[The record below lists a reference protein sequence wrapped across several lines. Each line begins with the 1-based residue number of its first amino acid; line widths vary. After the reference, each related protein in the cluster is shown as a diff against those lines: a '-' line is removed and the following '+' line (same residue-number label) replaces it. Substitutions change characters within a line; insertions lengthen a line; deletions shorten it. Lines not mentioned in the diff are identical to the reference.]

1 MFRNV
6 IGPGPVPCPLPIAM
20 EYVSPTSS
28 ASLVEDPDAS
38 PLRLL
43 EKHFGY
49 KSFRPQQQEVI
60 EHVLAGR
67 DAVVLMPTGGG
78 KSLCYQVPA
87 LALDG
92 LTVVLSPLIAL
103 MKDQVQALQA
113 NGIAAAF
120 LNSTLTFSEEQAIEA
135 QLRSGAMKLLYVSP
149 ERLFAQGFLERLEE
163 WNLRLVA
170 IDEAHCI
177 SSWGHAFRP
186 EYKRLNILKQRFPQ
200 VPLIALTATADKAVR
215 HDIAHHLG
223 MMCERLF
230 TSRVDRPDLS
240 LAVLPGQNRWAML
253 QRIMARHAGECGI
266 IYCNSRKGTE
276 KLAAQ
281 LQGIGVRA
289 EHYHAR
295 MDAADRDRVQDS
307 FIQGHTH
314 VVCATIAFGMG
325 IDKGDVRF
333 VIHWN
338 MPGTLEGYYQEI
350 GRAGRDGAPAETI
363 LFYSYAD
370 VQTHMHFMEE
380 VEDRQYKAIM
390 GAKLDRMKEFA
401 EAQVCRR
408 IVLLSYFSEEVV
420 KPCGNCD
427 VCKDPPK
434 YFEGTLLAQKAL
446 SAMFRCH
453 QRIGMSVLIDVL
465 KGTHSTEVQQQGLS
479 QVKTFGMGADVSAF
493 AWVMFIQQFLQQG
506 LIEIDYTDRYHLKIT
521 PLGHR
526 VLKGE
531 HPVRLVTPET
541 IKERQERTRK
551 AKLPAPTH
559 VAPESADLLGQ
570 LKALRLTISKEI
582 AKPAFVVFSDATLI
596 DMATKKPRNVHE
608 FRLVNGVGDHKT
620 KMYAERFLEVILH
633 ASK

>member
-1 MFRNV
+1 
-6 IGPGPVPCPLPIAM
+6 M
-20 EYVSPTSS
+20 EYVTPET
-28 ASLVEDPDAS
+28 AGPFVAEPNAS
-38 PLRLL
+38 PLELL

-49 KSFRPQQQEVI
+49 KSFRPGQEEVI
-60 EHVLAGR
+60 EHVLAGN

-87 LALDG
+87 LAMDG
-92 LTVVLSPLIAL
+92 LTVVVSPLIAL

-113 NGIAAAF
+113 NGIPAAF
-120 LNSTLTFSEEQAIEA
+120 LNSTLTYSEEQTIET
-135 QLRSGAMKLLYVSP
+135 QLRCGAMKLLYVSP
-149 ERLFAQGFLERLEE
+149 ERLLSQNFLDRVAE
-163 WNLRLVA
+163 WNPVLFA

-186 EYKRLNILKQRFPQ
+186 EYKRLDILKKVFPK
-200 VPLIALTATADKAVR
+200 VPLIALTATADKTVR
-215 HDIAHHLG
+215 GDIAQHLG
-223 MMCERLF
+223 MRNERLF
-230 TSRVDRPDLS
+230 TSSFDRPNLS

-253 QRIMARHAGECGI
+253 QRIMARHDGECGI

-281 LQGIGVRA
+281 LQGIGIRA
-289 EHYHAR
+289 DFYHAR
-295 MDAADRDRVQDS
+295 MDAADRDSVQDE
-307 FIQGHTH
+307 FISGKLH

-350 GRAGRDGAPAETI
+350 GRAGRDGTPAETI

-380 VEDRQYKAIM
+380 VADAQYKAIM
-390 GAKLDRMKEFA
+390 GAKLDRMKEYA

-408 IVLLSYFSEEVV
+408 MVLLSYFSEEVV

-434 YFEGTLLAQKAL
+434 YFDGTLLAQKAL

-453 QRIGMSVLIDVL
+453 QGIGMSVLIDVL
-465 KGTHSTEVQQQGLS
+465 KGTHSQEVQQQGLS
-479 QVKTFGMGADVSAF
+479 AVKTFGAGADVSAF

-506 LIEIDYTDRYHLKIT
+506 LIEIDYKDRYHLKIT

-531 HPVRLVTPET
+531 HPVQLVTPDT
-541 IKERQERTRK
+541 VKERQERTRK
-551 AKLPAPTH
+551 AKLPQATE
-559 VAPESADLLGQ
+559 VAPASADLLAQ
-570 LKALRLTISKEI
+570 LKVLRLSISKEI
-582 AKPAFVVFSDATLI
+582 GKPAFVVFSDATLI
-596 DMATKKPRNVHE
+596 DMATKKPRNVYE

-620 KMYAERFLEVILH
+620 KLYAEKFLAVIG
-633 ASK
+633 ANVD

>member
-1 MFRNV
+1 
-6 IGPGPVPCPLPIAM
+6 M
-20 EYVSPTSS
+20 EYVVQEIIGPI
-28 ASLVEDPDAS
+28 AAEPNAS
-38 PLRLL
+38 PLQLL

-49 KSFRPQQQEVI
+49 KSFRPQQEEVI
-60 EHVLAGR
+60 NHVLAGN

-87 LALDG
+87 LAKEG
-92 LTVVLSPLIAL
+92 LTVVVSPLIAL

-113 NGIAAAF
+113 NGIPAAF
-120 LNSTLTFSEEQAIEA
+120 LNSTLTFTEEQAIEA

-149 ERLFAQGFLERLEE
+149 ERLLSANFLDRVAE
-163 WNLRLVA
+163 WNPALFA

-186 EYKRLNILKQRFPQ
+186 EYKRLDALKKRFPQ
-200 VPLIALTATADKAVR
+200 VPMVALTATADKAVR
-215 HDIAHHLG
+215 SDIAAHLG
-223 MMCERLF
+223 MRNERLF
-230 TSRVDRPDLS
+230 SSSFDRPNLS
-240 LAVLPGQNRWAML
+240 LAVLPGQNRWPTL

-289 EHYHAR
+289 DFYHAK
-295 MDAADRDRVQDS
+295 MDTADRDSVQDS

-333 VIHWN
+333 VVHWN

-370 VQTHMHFMEE
+370 VQTHIHFMEE
-380 VEDRQYKAIM
+380 VEDPHYKAIM
-390 GAKLDRMKEFA
+390 GAKLDRIKEYA

-408 IVLLSYFSEEVV
+408 TVLLSYFSEEVV
-420 KPCGNCD
+420 QPCGNCD

-434 YFEGTLLAQKAL
+434 YFDGTLLAQKAL
-446 SAMFRCH
+446 SAVYRCH
-453 QRIGMSVLIDVL
+453 QQVGMSVLIDVL
-465 KGTHSTEVQQQGLS
+465 KGTHSTEVQQQGFS
-479 QVKTFGMGADVSAF
+479 QVKTFGVGADVSAF
-493 AWVMFIQQFLQQG
+493 AWMMFIQQFIQYG
-506 LIEIDYTDRYHLKIT
+506 LVEIDYKDRYHLKIT

-541 IKERQERTRK
+541 LKERQERTRK
-551 AKLPAPTH
+551 PKQPPTTASAPAN
-559 VAPESADLLGQ
+559 ADLLSR
-570 LKALRLTISKEI
+570 LKALRLAVSKEI
-582 AKPAFVVFSDATLI
+582 AKPAFVVFSDATLV
-596 DMATKKPRNVHE
+596 DMAQKQPRTIAE
-608 FRLVNGVGDHKT
+608 FRQVNGVGDHKT
-620 KMYAERFLEVILH
+620 KLYAERFLEVV
-633 ASK
+633 AG

>member
-1 MFRNV
+1 
-6 IGPGPVPCPLPIAM
+6 M
-20 EYVSPTSS
+20 EYVTPETSGPFV
-28 ASLVEDPDAS
+28 AEPNAS
-38 PLRLL
+38 PLELL

-49 KSFRPQQQEVI
+49 KSFRPGQLEVI
-60 EHVLAGR
+60 EHVLAGN

-87 LALDG
+87 LAMDG
-92 LTVVLSPLIAL
+92 LTVVVSPLIAL

-113 NGIAAAF
+113 NGIPCAF
-120 LNSTLTFSEEQAIEA
+120 LNSSQDFAEEQAIESR
-135 QLRSGAMKLLYVSP
+135 LRQGVIKLLYVSP
-149 ERLFAQGFLERLEE
+149 ERLLSQNFLDRVAE
-163 WNLRLVA
+163 WGPCLFA

-186 EYKRLNILKQRFPQ
+186 EYKRLDILKRIFPN

-215 HDIAHHLG
+215 GDIAQHLG
-223 MMCERLF
+223 MRNERLF
-230 TSRVDRPDLS
+230 TSSFDRPNLS
-240 LAVLPGQNRWAML
+240 LAVLPGQNRWTML

-289 EHYHAR
+289 DFYHAR
-295 MDAADRDRVQDS
+295 MGAAERDSVQDS

-314 VVCATIAFGMG
+314 VICATIAFGMG

-380 VEDRQYKAIM
+380 VEDQQYKAII
-390 GAKLDRMKEFA
+390 GAKLDRMKEYA

-408 IVLLSYFSEEVV
+408 TVLLSYFSEEVV

-434 YFEGTLLAQKAL
+434 YFDGTLLAQKTL
-446 SAMFRCH
+446 SALYRCH
-453 QRIGMSVLIDVL
+453 QMVGMSVLIDVL
-465 KGTHSTEVQQQGLS
+465 KGTHSSEVQAQGLS
-479 QVKTFGMGADVSAF
+479 TVKTFGAGADVSAF
-493 AWVMFIQQFLQQG
+493 AWVMFIQQFIQQG
-506 LIEIDYTDRYHLKIT
+506 LIEIDYKDRYHLKIT

-531 HPVRLVTPET
+531 HAVRLVTPDT
-541 IKERQERTRK
+541 VKERQERSRK
-551 AKLPAPTH
+551 TKLPQSTEVVPA
-559 VAPESADLLGQ
+559 SADLLAQ
-570 LKALRLTISKEI
+570 LKALRLIVSKEI
-582 AKPAFVVFSDATLI
+582 GKPAFVVFSDATLI
-596 DMATKKPRNVHE
+596 DMATKKPRNVYE

-620 KMYAERFLEVILH
+620 KMYAERFLEVIGE
-633 ASK
+633 

>member
-1 MFRNV
+1 
-6 IGPGPVPCPLPIAM
+6 M
-20 EYVSPTSS
+20 EYVTPETTGP
-28 ASLVEDPDAS
+28 LVAEPGDS
-38 PLRLL
+38 PLDLL
-43 EKHFGY
+43 ERHFGY

-60 EHVLAGR
+60 DHVLAGN

-87 LALDG
+87 LAMNG
-92 LTVVLSPLIAL
+92 LTVVVSPLIAL

-113 NGIAAAF
+113 NGISAAF
-120 LNSTLTFSEEQAIEA
+120 LNSTLDHSEEQTITAR
-135 QLRSGAMKLLYVSP
+135 LRKGEMKLLYVSP
-149 ERLFAQGFLERLEE
+149 ERLLSQGFLERVAE
-163 WNLRLVA
+163 WRPSLFA

-186 EYKRLNILKQRFPQ
+186 EYKRLDVLKKVFPD

-215 HDIAHHLG
+215 GDIAQHLG
-223 MMCERLF
+223 MRNERLF
-230 TSRVDRPDLS
+230 TSSFDRPNLS
-240 LAVLPGQNRWAML
+240 LAVLPGQNRWPML

-266 IYCNSRKGTE
+266 IYCNSRNGTE

-281 LQGIGVRA
+281 LQGIGVKA
-289 EHYHAR
+289 DFYHAR

-333 VIHWN
+333 VVHWN

-380 VEDRQYKAIM
+380 VEDAQYKAIM
-390 GAKLDRMKEFA
+390 GAKLDRMKEYA

-408 IVLLSYFSEEVV
+408 TVLLSYFSEEVV

-434 YFEGTLLAQKAL
+434 YFDGTLLAQKAL

-453 QRIGMSVLIDVL
+453 QMVGMSVLIDVL
-465 KGTHSTEVQQQGLS
+465 KGTHSNEVQANGLS

-506 LIEIDYTDRYHLKIT
+506 LIEIDYKDRYHLKIT

-531 HPVRLVTPET
+531 HAVRLVTPET
-541 IKERQERTRK
+541 VKERQDRTK
-551 AKLPAPTH
+551 KTKLPPATA
-559 VAPESADLLGQ
+559 VAPASADLLEQ
-570 LKALRLTISKEI
+570 LKVLRRTISKEI

-596 DMATKKPRNVHE
+596 DMATKRPRNVYE

-620 KMYAERFLEVILH
+620 KMYAERFLEAIGEF
-633 ASK
+633 AR

>member
-1 MFRNV
+1 MDYV
-6 IGPGPVPCPLPIAM
+6 ITETAGTPIA
-20 EYVSPTSS
+20 VLKLDGANTGT
-28 ASLVEDPDAS
+28 LD
-38 PLRLL
+38 LL

-49 KSFRPQQQEVI
+49 KSFRPGQHDVI
-60 EHVLAGR
+60 EHVLAGN

-87 LALDG
+87 LAMEG
-92 LTVVLSPLIAL
+92 LTVVVSPLIAL

-113 NGIAAAF
+113 NGIPCAF
-120 LNSTLTFSEEQAIEA
+120 LNSTLAYSEEQAIETR
-135 QLRSGAMKLLYVSP
+135 LRNGELKLLYVSP
-149 ERLFAQGFLERLEE
+149 ERLLSQHFLERVAE
-163 WNLRLVA
+163 WKPSLFA

-186 EYKRLNILKQRFPQ
+186 EYKRLDILKKVFPD

-215 HDIAHHLG
+215 GDIAQHLG
-223 MMCERLF
+223 MRNERLF
-230 TSRVDRPDLS
+230 TSSFDRPNLS
-240 LAVLPGQNRWAML
+240 LAVLPGQNRWPML
-253 QRIMARHAGECGI
+253 QRIMARHQGECGI

-281 LQGIGVRA
+281 LQGIGVKA
-289 EHYHAR
+289 DFYHAR
-295 MDAADRDRVQDS
+295 MDATDRDSVQDE
-307 FIQGHTH
+307 FISGKLH

-380 VEDRQYKAIM
+380 VEDEQYKAIM
-390 GAKLDRMKEFA
+390 GAKLDRIKEYA

-434 YFEGTLLAQKAL
+434 YFDGTLFAQKGL
-446 SAMFRCH
+446 SAMFRCR
-453 QRIGMSVLIDVL
+453 QQVGMSVLIDVL
-465 KGTHSTEVQQQGLS
+465 KGTHSSEVQQQGLS
-479 QVKTFGMGADVSAF
+479 QVKTFGAGADVSAF
-493 AWVMFIQQFLQQG
+493 AWAMFIQQFLQQG
-506 LIEIDYTDRYHLKIT
+506 LIEVDYRDRSHLKIT

-541 IKERQERTRK
+541 LKERQERTKK
-551 AKLPAPTH
+551 AKLPPATE
-559 VAPESADLLGQ
+559 VAPASADLLAR
-570 LKALRLTISKEI
+570 LKALRLSISKEI
-582 AKPAFVVFSDATLI
+582 GKPAFVVFSDATLI
-596 DMATKKPRNVHE
+596 DMATKKPRNVYE

-620 KMYAERFLEVILH
+620 KMYAEQFLKAIGE
-633 ASK
+633 

>member
-1 MFRNV
+1 
-6 IGPGPVPCPLPIAM
+6 M
-20 EYVSPTSS
+20 EYVILETVGSFV
-28 ASLVEDPDAS
+28 AEPDAS
-38 PLRLL
+38 PLELL

-49 KSFRPQQQEVI
+49 KNFRPGQQEVI
-60 EHVLAGR
+60 EHVLAGN

-87 LALDG
+87 LALKG
-92 LTVVLSPLIAL
+92 LTVVISPLIAL

-113 NGIAAAF
+113 NGIPSAF
-120 LNSTLTFSEEQAIEA
+120 LNSSQDFAEEQAIEA
-135 QLRSGAMKLLYVSP
+135 KLRHGALKLLYVSP
-149 ERLFAQGFLERLEE
+149 ERLLSQNFLERVAE
-163 WNLRLVA
+163 WGPSLFA

-186 EYKRLNILKQRFPQ
+186 EYKRLDILKKIFPS
-200 VPLIALTATADKAVR
+200 VPMIALTATADKAVR
-215 HDIAHHLG
+215 GDIAQHLG
-223 MMCERLF
+223 MRNARLF
-230 TSRVDRPDLS
+230 TSSFDRPNLS
-240 LAVLPGQNRWAML
+240 LAVLPGQNRWPML

-289 EHYHAR
+289 DFYHAR
-295 MDAADRDRVQDS
+295 MNAADRDSVQDS

-314 VVCATIAFGMG
+314 VICATIAFGMG
-325 IDKGDVRF
+325 IDKGDVHF

-380 VEDRQYKAIM
+380 VEDQQYKAIM
-390 GAKLDRMKEFA
+390 GAKLDRMKEYA

-446 SAMFRCH
+446 SAIYRCH
-453 QRIGMSVLIDVL
+453 QMVGMSLLIDVL
-465 KGTHSTEVQQQGLS
+465 KGTYSAEVQAQGLS
-479 QVKTFGMGADVSAF
+479 AVKTFGAGAEISAF
-493 AWVMFIQQFLQQG
+493 AWVMFIQQFIQQG
-506 LIEIDYTDRYHLKIT
+506 LIEIDYKERYQLKIT

-531 HPVRLVTPET
+531 HPVRLVTPDT
-541 IKERQERTRK
+541 VKERQERSRK
-551 AKLPAPTH
+551 TKVPKTTIIEPAST
-559 VAPESADLLGQ
+559 DLLAR
-570 LKALRLTISKEI
+570 LKALRLIVSKEI

-596 DMATKKPRNVHE
+596 DMATKKPRNVYE

-620 KMYAERFLEVILH
+620 KMYAERFLEVVGEGLG
-633 ASK
+633 S

>member
-1 MFRNV
+1 
-6 IGPGPVPCPLPIAM
+6 M
-20 EYVSPTSS
+20 EYVSPTSFPS
-28 ASLVEDPDAS
+28 VVEGPDAS
-38 PLRLL
+38 PLQLL

-60 EHVLAGR
+60 EHVLGGQ

-87 LALDG
+87 LALSG

-120 LNSTLTFSEEQAIEA
+120 LNSTLSFSEEQAIEA

-149 ERLFAQGFLERLEE
+149 ERLLSQNFLDRVAE
-163 WNLRLVA
+163 WNPVLFA

-186 EYKRLNILKQRFPQ
+186 EYKRLDILKKVFPK
-200 VPLIALTATADKAVR
+200 VPLIALTATADKTVR
-215 HDIAHHLG
+215 GDIAQHLG
-223 MMCERLF
+223 MRDERLF
-230 TSRVDRPDLS
+230 TSSFDRPNLS

-266 IYCNSRKGTE
+266 IYCSSRKGTE

-380 VEDRQYKAIM
+380 VEDAQYKAIM

-453 QRIGMSVLIDVL
+453 QRIGMSVLVDVL

-479 QVKTFGMGADVSAF
+479 QVKTFGLGADVSAF

-506 LIEIDYTDRYHLKIT
+506 LIEIDYIDRYHLKIT

-559 VAPESADLLGQ
+559 VAPESADLLSQ
-570 LKALRLTISKEI
+570 LKALRLTISREI

-620 KMYAERFLEVILH
+620 KQYAEKFLALIGEYVG
-633 ASK
+633 

>member
-1 MFRNV
+1 
-6 IGPGPVPCPLPIAM
+6 M

-60 EHVLAGR
+60 EHVLGGQ

-87 LALDG
+87 LALSG

-120 LNSTLTFSEEQAIEA
+120 LNSTLSFSEEQAIEA

-149 ERLFAQGFLERLEE
+149 ERLLSQNFLDRVAE
-163 WNLRLVA
+163 WNPVLFA

-186 EYKRLNILKQRFPQ
+186 EYKRLDILKKVFPK
-200 VPLIALTATADKAVR
+200 VPLIALTATADKTVR
-215 HDIAHHLG
+215 GDIAQHLG
-223 MMCERLF
+223 MRDERLF
-230 TSRVDRPDLS
+230 TSSFDRPNLS
-240 LAVLPGQNRWAML
+240 LAVLPGQNRWPML

-380 VEDRQYKAIM
+380 VEDAQYKAIM

>member
-1 MFRNV
+1 
-6 IGPGPVPCPLPIAM
+6 M

-230 TSRVDRPDLS
+230 TSSFDRPNLS

>member
-1 MFRNV
+1 
-6 IGPGPVPCPLPIAM
+6 M

-60 EHVLAGR
+60 EHVLGGQ

-87 LALDG
+87 LALSG

-120 LNSTLTFSEEQAIEA
+120 LNSTLSFSEEQAIEA

-149 ERLFAQGFLERLEE
+149 ERLLSQNFLDRVAE
-163 WNLRLVA
+163 WNPVLFA

-186 EYKRLNILKQRFPQ
+186 EYKRLDILKKVFPK
-200 VPLIALTATADKAVR
+200 VPLIALTATADKTVR
-215 HDIAHHLG
+215 GDIAQHLG
-223 MMCERLF
+223 MRDERLF
-230 TSRVDRPDLS
+230 TSSFDRPNLS
-240 LAVLPGQNRWAML
+240 LAVLPGQNRWPML

-380 VEDRQYKAIM
+380 VEDAQYKAIM

-479 QVKTFGMGADVSAF
+479 QVKTFGLGADVSAF

-559 VAPESADLLGQ
+559 VAPESADLLSQ
-570 LKALRLTISKEI
+570 LKARRLTISREI